1 MRKRQTYHVTRKK
14 QRGEYHEYYV
24 TLENRSFKNDQRAY
38 MEFWMLL
45 GMSVAEV
52 AELGELTIKTIDGDS
67 STEHRVSTP
76 EAEDLFVIKIWRE

>member
-1 MRKRQTYHVTRKK
+1 MCKRQTYHVTRKK
-14 QRGEYHEYYV
+14 QWGEYHEYYV
-24 TLENRSFKNDQRAY
+24 TLENRSFKNDQKAY

-45 GMSVAEV
+45 GMSVAE
-52 AELGELTIKTIDGDS
+52 LGELTIKTIEGDS